1 MVGASGEAWPL
12 SPGDRS
18 PFPPGN
24 PRLAAKTP
32 FPRHGWLQRN
42 AVGVVGVKLGAA
54 SVVSLRGGCWSSR
67 RRLGGNVYLPRDR
80 ALSVTPGERY
90 VLLSAT
96 PQHMFTPAAPETGR
110 AHGQTRRAGVDAER
124 SRNLHHE
131 QMRVSRAMR
140 SGLAPR
146 NPGRED
152 T

>member
-1 MVGASGEAWPL
+1 VRRGRRLPGIDAL
-12 SPGDRS
+12 SP
-18 PFPPGN
+18 PGT

-42 AVGVVGVKLGAA
+42 AVGAVGVRLGAA
-54 SVVSLRGGCWSSR
+54 SVASVWGGCWSSR

-90 VLLSAT
+90 VPLSAT
-96 PQHMFTPAAPETGR
+96 PQHIFTPAARQTGR
-110 AHGQTRRAGVDAER
+110 AHGHTRRAGVDAER

-131 QMRVSRAMR
+131 QMRVLRAMR
-140 SGLAPR
+140 SGLTPR